1 MTQIKLLFVLEMF
14 KETNCLVKPYCDPT
28 SSNKALLFN
37 FCLGNKN
44 TRNCTRICTDAFGWS
59 YCHVYFQSVN
69 FVSMS
74 GDLLPLNDLEL
85 HPPILHVEKPTPL
98 HRCFEPTLQSIRP
111 FNEVV
116 KDREGIK
123 AKKSHLGH
131 RSLSTKSGWWI
142 NPIKTWHKSQLVDG
156 FFPKQL

>member
-1 MTQIKLLFVLEMF
+1 MHIYMTQIKLLFVLEMF

-44 TRNCTRICTDAFGWS
+44 TRNVCNHLHWCIWLI
-59 YCHVYFQSVN
+59 
-69 FVSMS
+69 
-74 GDLLPLNDLEL
+74 LLPPLLPIRQCCFHVRWPPTYVNDLGI
-85 HPPILHVEKPTPL
+85 HPPIFHVEKPTPL

-116 KDREGIK
+116 KASRRKNRIYSQKVGDESIPLK
-123 AKKSHLGH
+123 PD
-131 RSLSTKSGWWI
+131 TKVSW
-142 NPIKTWHKSQLVDG
+142 
-156 FFPKQL
+156 